1 MADTK
6 TNNIL
11 LVAAEASSCMYAR
24 LFMEAW
30 KVQNPRTHFFGV
42 GDQEMKSLGM
52 ECMGLA
58 EDLAV
63 VGLQEVLSHWKW
75 IRSSFLNIVKAAS
88 EKKPDFALLLDY
100 PGFNLRLAPKLKE
113 LGIPVVYYISPQLWA
128 WKERRV
134 KIIKKF
140 VDDMMV
146 VFPFEVDFYKKH
158 QVQAHFV
165 GHPLVEVV
173 NREKET
179 FSSSSSLK
187 PVLGLMPGSRK
198 SEIKHHLEVQWSA
211 AKMLRKH
218 CEVDIRFLVAP
229 TLEVD
234 FLKKQIQ
241 DLPDHVEFLKDPPT
255 VMIQKCD
262 LILSASGT
270 ATLQAALC
278 EKPMVVMYRMNPLSA
293 FFAKF
298 FFGTY
303 GLLLHCESDRRQAS
317 GA

>member
-30 KVQNPRTHFFGV
+30 KTQSPQTHFFGV
-42 GDQEMKSLGM
+42 GDREMKSLGM

-63 VGLQEVLSHWKW
+63 VGLQEVLSHWTW
-75 IRSSFLNIVKAAS
+75 IRSSFLSIVKAAA

-134 KIIKKF
+134 RIIKNF

-158 QVQAHFV
+158 QIQAHFV

-173 NREKET
+173 NREKEAL
-179 FSSSSSLK
+179 SSSLSSSSLISPSSSPK

-211 AKMLRKH
+211 ARMLTRH

-234 FLKKQIQ
+234 FFKKTDQRSAGSCKIPKGSTHGYDSKMRSYFECFRNSHLADSPFAANQ
-241 DLPDHVEFLKDPPT
+241 W
-255 VMIQKCD
+255 
-262 LILSASGT
+262 LSCIA
-270 ATLQAALC
+270 
-278 EKPMVVMYRMNPLSA
+278 
-293 FFAKF
+293 
-298 FFGTY
+298 
-303 GLLLHCESDRRQAS
+303 
-317 GA
+317 